1 MALALTELQSLHD
14 DLQRAYYKG
23 ELRVRFADGR
33 EVQYSSADDMRK
45 KITDLEEDIA
55 QASGS
60 GMQGNT
66 SVAQHSR
73 GDGPSGPPRW
83 YW

>member
-1 MALALTELQSLHD
+1 MALSLTELQQMHD

-23 ELRVRFADGR
+23 ELRVRFPDGR

-45 KITDLEEDIA
+45 KITDLEDDIRE
-55 QASGS
+55 ASGAK
-60 GMQGNT
+60 GGNT

>member
-1 MALALTELQSLHD
+1 MALSLDELQSLHD

-23 ELRVRFADGR
+23 ETRVRFSDGR
-33 EVQYSSADDMRK
+33 EVQYASSDDMRK
-45 KITDLEEDIA
+45 KLTDLEDDIK
-55 QASGS
+55 QASGD
-60 GMQGNT
+60 MTGNT
-66 SVAQHSR
+66 SLAQHKR